1 MSRLPIRVRLT
12 LAFTLAMAMV
22 LAATGAFLYLRL
34 SSSLDEA
41 IDEGLQSRAAELATR
56 IETGDAGL
64 GLSAATDP
72 DERFVQVLAS
82 GGEIVDATPG
92 LEQGPLLPGPDAL
105 SRLAAGETLRYE
117 LGDTPTAAGGARLLA
132 VPVETTRG
140 TRIVVVGAAL
150 EDRDETIRGF
160 LTELL
165 VVGPAALVLT
175 ALLGYALA
183 TAALRPVEAM
193 RVEAE
198 AISGSEPERRLPL
211 PDSNDEVRRL
221 GETLNEMLDRLQAA
235 LERER
240 GFVADA
246 GHELRTPLAV
256 VKAELELAL
265 RRPRS
270 ASELEAA
277 VRSAAAETDRL
288 AQLAD
293 DLLLLARS
301 DERLLDV
308 RRETIQATGL
318 LDAVAERFTP
328 RAEAAGRRLQ
338 VTASEQLELPGNR
351 RRLERALGNLVENG
365 LAHGDGPV
373 ALSAC
378 DRNGRIELHV
388 TDEGHGFPPA
398 FLPLAFERFS
408 RADEARTSG
417 GTGLGLAIADAIARA
432 HGGSAHAANREARGA
447 DVWLSLPRS

>member
-22 LAATGAFLYLRL
+22 LAATGAFLYVRL

-82 GGEIVDATPG
+82 GGEIVDATRG
-92 LEQGPLLPGPDAL
+92 LEQGSLLPGPDAL

-117 LGDTPTAAGGARLLA
+117 LGDTPAAAGGARLLA

-221 GETLNEMLDRLQAA
+221 GETLNEMLERLQAA

-246 GHELRTPLAV
+246 GHELRTPLAL

-351 RRLERALGNLVENG
+351 QRLERALGNLVENG
-365 LAHGDGPV
+365 LAHGDGRV

-388 TDEGHGFPPA
+388 TDEGHGFPPE